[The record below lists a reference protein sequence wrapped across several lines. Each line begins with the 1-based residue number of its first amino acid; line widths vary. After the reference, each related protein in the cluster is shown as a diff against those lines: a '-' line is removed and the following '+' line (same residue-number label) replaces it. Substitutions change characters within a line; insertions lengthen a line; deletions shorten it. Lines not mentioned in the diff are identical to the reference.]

1 MAEDGGGEGSS
12 GEDPRI
18 KVLEHYCLKTLKQVS
33 DPHYLEWWKQA
44 IPPRVS
50 AACTVCIM

>member
-1 MAEDGGGEGSS
+1 MAEDGGGEGGSS

-33 DPHYLEWWKQA
+33 DTTSSEQK
-44 IPPRVS
+44 
-50 AACTVCIM
+50 